1 MLEVSYNLYIYLEM
15 NAHKY
20 ILNSL
25 GNNAP
30 LRPFEPRRRP

>member
-15 NAHKY
+15 NAHEN
-20 ILNSL
+20 ILTSL
-25 GNNAP
+25 GSNAP